1 LADKKYEITISI
13 IIPTYNYAD
22 LLPRAVTSVVQ
33 QLEEQHELLI
43 IDDGST
49 DNTANVIE
57 QLKSDSKSK
66 LRSFYKKNGGAASA
80 RNVGIKE
87 SRGEYLIFLDADD
100 ELAPLALQHLEQH
113 IINNP
118 NTRMVIGGH
127 IAINSDGRKREY
139 LPTQLPNSSYER
151 VKGYLITKKIP
162 LSNGACAM
170 HRSIFE
176 RGTYPEHF
184 RSVEDIP
191 VFAQVLAHYPCT
203 ILQQP
208 IVIIHK
214 HDDSLRHQLNYAK
227 EIGLDLVE
235 EVFSSTRLGQE
246 YLPLKKDFYV
256 QRCLSLFRSAYIA
269 RDNEM
274 AKKYFKKA
282 LRSNWRILFKG
293 SYLRKAFR
301 VWTKGKHV

>member
-1 LADKKYEITISI
+1 MADKACEIKISV
-13 IIPTYNYAD
+13 IIPAYNYAD
-22 LLPRAVTSVVQ
+22 LLPRAVTSVVRQ
-33 QLEEQHELLI
+33 SGDKHELI
-43 IDDGST
+43 IVNDGST
-49 DNTANVIE
+49 DNTADIIE
-57 QLKSDSKSK
+57 YLKDD
-66 LRSFYKKNGGAASA
+66 LNCNFRYFNKKNGGAASA

-87 SRGEYLIFLDADD
+87 SKGEYLIFLDADD

-127 IAINSDGRKREY
+127 IAINPDGRKREY
-139 LPTQLPNSSYER
+139 LPAQLPNSPYER
-151 VKGYLITKKIP
+151 VKDYLTTKKIS

-170 HRSIFE
+170 HRSVFE
-176 RGTYPEHF
+176 RGVYPEHF

-208 IVIIHK
+208 IALIYK
-214 HDDSLRHQLNYAK
+214 HDDSLRHQFNYAK
-227 EIGLDLVE
+227 GIGLDLVE
-235 EVFSSTRLGQE
+235 EVFSSARLGQE
-246 YLPLKKDFYV
+246 FLPLKKDFYS
-256 QRCLSLFRSAYIA
+256 QRCLSLFRSAYLA

-274 AKKYFKKA
+274 AKNYFKKA